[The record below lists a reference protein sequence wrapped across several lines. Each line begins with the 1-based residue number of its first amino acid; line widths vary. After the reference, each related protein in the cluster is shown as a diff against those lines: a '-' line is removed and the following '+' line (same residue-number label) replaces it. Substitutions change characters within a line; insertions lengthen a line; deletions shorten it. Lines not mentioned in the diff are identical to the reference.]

1 MPHLFPPRAPLLRLM
16 LLCAAMAHACGS
28 SAAGMAPMEVVA
40 TLIPTACTPT
50 LSSGGVA
57 DYGTMNANI
66 LRQGQVT
73 ALPAMSMNFSVNCDA
88 AAKFSVK
95 VIDNRS
101 ASLVPGI
108 VAAGSGNAALGDD
121 YNFGLGAAS
130 GRNVGGYL
138 IRFVPN
144 TYTGDY
150 QAVKLMSSPDG
161 NTWKDAGNGVASK
174 RLQFSW
180 GAGNGEVDAYKAISG
195 SLSVQPY
202 INKAENL
209 PLSQDIP
216 LDGSATLELHY
227 L

>member
-1 MPHLFPPRAPLLRLM
+1 MPAIRPSCHSLLRLM
-16 LLCAAMAHACGS
+16 LLCAGVAYAGS
-28 SAAGMAPMEVVA
+28 GGAASMVPMEVVV
-40 TLIPTACTPT
+40 TLTPAACTPT
-50 LSSGGVA
+50 LSNGGVA

-73 ALPAMSMNFSVNCDA
+73 ALPAMNMTFSINCDA
-88 AAKFSVK
+88 AAKFSVR

-108 VAAGSGNAALGDD
+108 VAAGSGNSALGDD
-121 YNFGLGAAS
+121 YNFGLGIAS
-130 GRNVGGYL
+130 GRNVGGYT
-138 IRFVPN
+138 IRFMPN

-150 QAVKLMSSPDG
+150 RPVKLMSSTDG
-161 NTWKDAGNGVASK
+161 NTWSDAGNGAASK
-174 RLQFSW
+174 RLRFSW
-180 GAGNGEVDAYKAISG
+180 GAGNGTVDAYKAVSG

-202 INKAENL
+202 VNKAENL

>member
-1 MPHLFPPRAPLLRLM
+1 MPLRLPLRSPLLRLM
-16 LLCAAMAHACGS
+16 LLCTGMAYACGS
-28 SAAGMAPMEVVA
+28 GAAGMVPMEVVA
-40 TLIPTACTPT
+40 TLTPAACTPM
-50 LSSGGVA
+50 LSGGGVA
-57 DYGTMNANI
+57 DYGLMNANI

-73 ALPAMSMNFSVNCDA
+73 ALPAMSMSFSVNCDA
-88 AAKFSVK
+88 AAKFSIK

-108 VAAGSGNAALGDD
+108 VAAGSGDGTLGDD
-121 YNFGLGAAS
+121 YNFGLGSAS

-138 IRFVPN
+138 IRFMPN

-161 NTWKDAGNGVASK
+161 NTWNDAGNGVASK

-180 GAGNGEVDAYKAISG
+180 GAGNGSVDAYKAVSG
-195 SLSVQPY
+195 RLSVQPY
-202 INKAENL
+202 VNKAENL